1 MTSNNR
7 ITLRKKR
14 LSDAKEDY
22 AWQIDPEL
30 VELDAAVVLEMSYQQ
45 YLAEYTFE
53 LCYPLNSRHEFAIDT
68 LEGEHIGNCVYYNVN
83 QAEGKTEVGIMI
95 GNRKFWN
102 KGYGVEAIS
111 LLLDLVFEKTRLERV
126 YLTTLD
132 WNKRAQKCFTKCGF
146 KDYGQINRGE
156 YKFLCMAIHREEWV
170 QLRAQAES
178 PEAELAGVE
187 AELRESET
195 RE

>member
-14 LSDAKEDY
+14 LSDSREDY

-30 VELDAAVVLEMSYQQ
+30 VELDAAAVLEMSYQQ
-45 YLAEYTFE
+45 YLSEYTFE

-83 QAEGKTEVGIMI
+83 QAEGKAEVGIMI
-95 GNRKFWN
+95 GNRKYWN

-132 WNKRAQKCFTKCGF
+132 WNIRAQKCFKKCGF
-146 KDYGQINRGE
+146 KEYGHLNRGD
-156 YKFLCMAIHREEWV
+156 YNFLCMAIQREEWV
-170 QLRAQAES
+170 QLRAQAEK
-178 PEAELAGVE
+178 PDAALAGVKPE
-187 AELRESET
+187 PGESET